1 MPTTVTEG
9 VRVTVESVYLSDRS
23 SPDDDVYAFGYMVTI
38 ANEGTRRVQLR
49 RRHWIITDGNGHVE
63 EVEGPG
69 VVGEQPVLEPGE
81 EHRYQSGAVLKT
93 PVGTMEGTYEMH
105 EAEGRSFQARIPRF
119 PLQMPGVL
127 Q

>member
-1 MPTTVTEG
+1 MPSAVTEG
-9 VRVTVESVYLSDRS
+9 VRVTVESVYLEDRS
-23 SPDDDVYAFGYMVTI
+23 SPDDDVYAFAYLVTI

-49 RRHWIITDGNGHVE
+49 RRHWVITDGNGHVE

-69 VVGEQPVLEPGE
+69 VVGEQPVLDPGE

-105 EAEGRSFQARIPRF
+105 EAEGRSFQAHIPRF